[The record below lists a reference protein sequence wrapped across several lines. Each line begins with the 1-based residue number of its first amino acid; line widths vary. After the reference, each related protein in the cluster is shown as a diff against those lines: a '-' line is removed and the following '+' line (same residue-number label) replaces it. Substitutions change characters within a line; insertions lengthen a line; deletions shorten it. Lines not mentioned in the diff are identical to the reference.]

1 MKAVMSANRELIEL
15 YWQIGKGIVERQQA
29 EHWGRS
35 VVERLS
41 RDLRSGF
48 PGSTGFSPQN
58 IWYMRSFYLAWAG
71 DGQILQQP
79 AGVLDVQEMPQAL
92 LQIPWFHNVILIE
105 KLKEPA
111 KRIWYAQ
118 KAIEHGWSRAVL
130 VHQIEIGLYERQGKA
145 VTNFGRAL
153 PPTGSDLAEQALK
166 DPYVFD
172 FLAMADDR
180 FERDLERGL
189 VENVRKFLLE
199 LGVGFAFV
207 GSQYHLEVEGEDF
220 YIDLLFYHLA
230 LRCFVV
236 IDLKTGQFR
245 PEDAGKM
252 GFYLAA
258 VDDRL
263 RRPGD
268 NPSIGIVLC
277 KRRKRLIAEYALRNI
292 LAPVGVS
299 EYRLT
304 RDVPVDMRESL
315 PDVDEMERRLKDMA
329 GAKRK

>member
-1 MKAVMSANRELIEL
+1 VKAVMSANRELIEL

-41 RDLRSGF
+41 RDLRSEF

-153 PPTGSDLAEQALK
+153 PPTESDLAEHALK

-172 FLAMADDR
+172 FLVMADDKL
-180 FERDLERGL
+180 ERDLERGL

-304 RDVPVDMRESL
+304 RDVPADLRESL
-315 PDVDEMERRLKDMA
+315 PDADVMERRLKDMA
-329 GAKRK
+329 NARHK

>member
-1 MKAVMSANRELIEL
+1 MSANRELIEL
-15 YWQIGKGIVERQQA
+15 YWQIGEGIVERQRTVG
-29 EHWGRS
+29 WGKS

-41 RDLRSGF
+41 CDLRSEF
-48 PGSTGFSPQN
+48 PDSTGFSVQN
-58 IWYMRSFYLAWAG
+58 IWKMRAFYLGWTEEVANLSQAVREL
-71 DGQILQQP
+71 DGRTLPPTVGRLPWGHNTELILR
-79 AGVLDVQEMPQAL
+79 
-92 LQIPWFHNVILIE
+92 
-105 KLKEPA
+105 LKDPSE
-111 KRIWYAQ
+111 RIWYAR
-118 KAIEHGWSRAVL
+118 KALEHGWSRAVL
-130 VHQIEIGLYERQGKA
+130 VHQIELGLYERQGKA

-304 RDVPVDMRESL
+304 RDVPADLQESL
-315 PDVDEMERRLKDMA
+315 PDVDEMERRLKAMSRT
-329 GAKRK
+329 GHK